1 MSLTFKLL
9 SLAIRTAAKP
19 LGNSIKRQA
28 KEHPGFRHIA
38 VTSAQW
44 VHRVDMRMRLGIL
57 HDNAA
62 QERMAERERKKEED
76 KRKAAEVPIVRTE
89 EEQRKYLE
97 EQAKEAEKLGGGTK
111 KEDKPRVNIRP
122 LSEAKAIELGANFF
136 SEAFIFG
143 VAVGLLVWDSW
154 RSRSKA
160 SDRRDEVKER
170 LDTLEAE
177 LERIRIKS
185 GLDLPIAVDLPKE
198 DTARAW
204 YNPVGWWERVIPGA
218 VAQQDVEEQP
228 VTTVKVVKAD
238 VDSAKTRPK
247 PEKSPSARLKDVQAD
262 AVASQPGPARIDTAP
277 ASSKTR

>member
-9 SLAIRTAAKP
+9 SLVIRTAAKP
-19 LGNSIKRQA
+19 LGNGIKRQA
-28 KEHPGFRHIA
+28 KEHPGFRHVA
-38 VTSAQW
+38 VSSAQW

-89 EEQRKYLE
+89 EEQRRFLE
-97 EQAKEAEKLGGGTK
+97 EQAKEAEKAGSGSK
-111 KEDKPRVNIRP
+111 KDDKPKVTIRP

-160 SDRRDEVKER
+160 SDRRDELKER
-170 LDTLEAE
+170 LDGLEAE
-177 LERIRIKS
+177 LERIRSKYEPDFAI
-185 GLDLPIAVDLPKE
+185 VVERPKVE
-198 DTARAW
+198 VGKAW
-204 YNPVGWWERVIPGA
+204 YNPVGWWERVMPGA
-218 VAQQDVEEQP
+218 AQQEVPEARPKTAERAVKIDKEPVEAKAMKVSTPERKEAP
-228 VTTVKVVKAD
+228 VAD
-238 VDSAKTRPK
+238 AALPPSQSRVDST
-247 PEKSPSARLKDVQAD
+247 SA
-262 AVASQPGPARIDTAP
+262 G
-277 ASSKTR
+277 SKIR

>member
-1 MSLTFKLL
+1 
-9 SLAIRTAAKP
+9 
-19 LGNSIKRQA
+19 
-28 KEHPGFRHIA
+28 
-38 VTSAQW
+38 
-44 VHRVDMRMRLGIL
+44 MRMRLGIL

-97 EQAKEAEKLGGGTK
+97 EQAKEAEKAGGATK
-111 KEDKPRVNIRP
+111 KEEKPKVNIRP

-185 GLDLPIAVDLPKE
+185 GLDFPIAVELPKE

-204 YNPVGWWERVIPGA
+204 YNPVGWWEKVMPGA
-218 VAQQDVEEQP
+218 AQQEDTEVQP
-228 VTTVKVVKAD
+228 GTAVQVMKAD
-238 VDSAKTRPK
+238 VDSATTKVTSEVKK
-247 PEKSPSARLKDVQAD
+247 PASPQQKEVRVD
-262 AVASQPGPARIDTAP
+262 AVPSKPGPARIDTVP